1 MYSNIPSG
9 RIYTQCS
16 KCERLFPVNMDGKS
30 IRPNCKLHKVKGG
43 NAEIVVQHH
52 PLKVKILIIIV
63 IIQQKNPAPAQFFDC
78 RFRVFFLFFIS
89 QGIASND

>member
-1 MYSNIPSG
+1 MENQLEKI
-9 RIYTQCS
+9 
-16 KCERLFPVNMDGKS
+16 VNY
-30 IRPNCKLHKVKGG
+30 IKLREE
-43 NAEIVVQHH
+43 NARIVVQQH

-89 QGIASND
+89 QGIASNDRICSSDS